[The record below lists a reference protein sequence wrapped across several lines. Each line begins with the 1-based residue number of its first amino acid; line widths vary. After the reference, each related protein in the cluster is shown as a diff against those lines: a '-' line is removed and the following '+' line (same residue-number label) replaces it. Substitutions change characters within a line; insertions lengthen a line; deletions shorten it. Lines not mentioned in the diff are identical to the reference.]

1 MISKHRMASFY
12 YLVVGGLLSLL
23 FVGDGMAETVPSM
36 ANLQKQ
42 IQQVAQSATAA
53 TVALVSDGGET
64 GSGVIVSPQGLILTA
79 AHVVGGDEMMR
90 VVFSDG
96 RVMKGRV
103 LGANF
108 TRDAAMVQILGEGT
122 YPHVELGESDAL
134 HVGDFVVALG
144 HSKGFDPERRA
155 PIRMGRLC
163 TDGKQRFL
171 ISECTLI
178 GGDSGGPLFD
188 LTGKLVGIHSSIG
201 PMLKINNHVPVSVFR
216 QDWEKLLSGRH
227 WGQLGLH
234 PMADPDSPVLG
245 FAMMDVMGVEGVVV
259 EDVVVNSPAGEAGI
273 RPGDVITHMDSRG
286 LRSVRDMFREL
297 GRHRPGE
304 TVPLV
309 VLRKG
314 TAYKADLTFGRRGD
328 LISGLK
334 QVEQSQG

>member
-1 MISKHRMASFY
+1 MKSC
-12 YLVVGGLLSLL
+12 VWSL
-23 FVGDGMAETVPSM
+23 P
-36 ANLQKQ
+36 
-42 IQQVAQSATAA
+42 
-53 TVALVSDGGET
+53 
-64 GSGVIVSPQGLILTA
+64 
-79 AHVVGGDEMMR
+79 
-90 VVFSDG
+90 
-96 RVMKGRV
+96 KGRV

-108 TRDAAMVQILGEGT
+108 TRDAAMVQIMDGGN
-122 YPHVELGESDAL
+122 YPHVELGESDGL

-188 LTGKLVGIHSSIG
+188 LSGKLVGIHSSIG

-216 QDWEKLLSGRH
+216 RDWDKLLSGRH

-234 PMADPDSPVLG
+234 PMADPESPVLG
-245 FAMMDVMGVEGVVV
+245 FAMMDVLGVDGVVV
-259 EDVVVNSPAGEAGI
+259 EDVVVNSPADTAGI
-273 RPGDVITHMDSRG
+273 QPGDVITHMDSRS
-286 LRSVRDMFREL
+286 LRSVRDMLREL

-309 VLRKG
+309 VVRKG

-328 LISGLK
+328 LMSGLK
-334 QVEQSQG
+334 YQEQTQG

>member
-1 MISKHRMASFY
+1 MASFY
-12 YLVVGGLLSLL
+12 YLVVGGLLPLL
-23 FVGDGMAETVPSM
+23 FAGSGIAETVPAM

-144 HSKGFDPERRA
+144 HSKGFDLNAVHPSAWEGSAR
-155 PIRMGRLC
+155 
-163 TDGKQRFL
+163 TE
-171 ISECTLI
+171 S
-178 GGDSGGPLFD
+178 SG
-188 LTGKLVGIHSSIG
+188 S
-201 PMLKINNHVPVSVFR
+201 
-216 QDWEKLLSGRH
+216 
-227 WGQLGLH
+227 
-234 PMADPDSPVLG
+234 
-245 FAMMDVMGVEGVVV
+245 
-259 EDVVVNSPAGEAGI
+259 
-273 RPGDVITHMDSRG
+273 
-286 LRSVRDMFREL
+286 
-297 GRHRPGE
+297 
-304 TVPLV
+304 
-309 VLRKG
+309 
-314 TAYKADLTFGRRGD
+314 
-328 LISGLK
+328 
-334 QVEQSQG
+334 

>member
-1 MISKHRMASFY
+1 
-12 YLVVGGLLSLL
+12 VSLL
-23 FVGDGMAETVPSM
+23 LGGAGLAGNVSSM
-36 ANLQKQ
+36 ADLQKHVHK
-42 IQQVAQSATAA
+42 VASSVTAA

-64 GSGVIVSPQGLILTA
+64 GSGVIVTPQGLILTA
-79 AHVVGGDEMMR
+79 AHVVGGDEIMR
-90 VVFSDG
+90 VVFADG
-96 RVMKGRV
+96 RVVKGRV

-108 TRDAAMVQILGEGT
+108 TRDAAMVQIMDGGN
-122 YPHVELGESDAL
+122 YPHVELGESDGL

-188 LTGKLVGIHSSIG
+188 
-201 PMLKINNHVPVSVFR
+201 HVPVSVFR
-216 QDWEKLLSGRH
+216 RDWDKLLSGRH

-234 PMADPDSPVLG
+234 PMADPESPVLG
-245 FAMMDVMGVEGVVV
+245 FAMMDVMGVDGVVV
-259 EDVVVNSPAGEAGI
+259 EDVVVNSPADAAGI
-273 RPGDVITHMDSRG
+273 QPGDVITHMDSRS
-286 LRSVRDMFREL
+286 LRSVRDMLREL

-309 VLRKG
+309 VVRKG

-328 LISGLK
+328 LMSGLK
-334 QVEQSQG
+334 YQEQTQG